1 MSVVRNSLMGLVSAA
16 TGSHGEIL
24 AMLLLRA
31 MSESEAVQQQG
42 SMSVTHIT
50 TKVNA
55 NIPGPDCHLGQC

>member
-1 MSVVRNSLMGLVSAA
+1 
-16 TGSHGEIL
+16 
-24 AMLLLRA
+24 MLLLRA